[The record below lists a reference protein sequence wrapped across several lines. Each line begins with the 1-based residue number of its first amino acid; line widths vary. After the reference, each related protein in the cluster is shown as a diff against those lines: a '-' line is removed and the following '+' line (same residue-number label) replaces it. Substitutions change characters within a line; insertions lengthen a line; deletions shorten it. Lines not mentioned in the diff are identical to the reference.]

1 MKRFYYLVAA
11 LLISAFVATTQAQI
25 TLADFEEP
33 ELDMLNVVT
42 LDNVANGS
50 YTVVANPATDG
61 INTSTQCLLN
71 NRKLVGWTDCTGKLY
86 NSELNYA
93 QVTDENRYLHI
104 MVYAEEAAS
113 SLIFIRTG
121 EKDDVWAYNAE
132 NKGTEIRFDF
142 TPGKW
147 KDVVVDLK
155 GKVESVYGF
164 YFLSQ
169 DWDVPNHER
178 NFYYDEIVM
187 NNDPLPRTAGF
198 IDKAGVA
205 ADFEEGGSIPTFE
218 NTGNACAAINV
229 VSNED
234 NEGLNKSEQ
243 TLLITTTTE
252 TNAEWWGGA
261 NITFG
266 KPFLVTEQN
275 RYLHIMIKTEL
286 ENLEFNLF
294 TGEENWYGNF
304 TPQKDGW
311 YDYVIDLIGGKFN
324 LSGKLFTGFRA
335 LVNADKAVNRGKKLF
350 LDEII
355 LNDSSIPRIASTTE
369 GPLKL
374 HYTFDNY
381 DGETVY
387 DETGSYNA
395 TLKNSASIKELGQY
409 HVLDLSNQNGYLD
422 MGSWAG
428 SLIATLSDFTVATYV
443 YINEN
448 TDLASNGNFVFTF
461 SNSTNIA
468 TEANGCL
475 FYSARAQ
482 RYAIS
487 QTHWGGESGIEVG
500 QQFAKG
506 TWKHL
511 TYVQQGG
518 TGTLYVDGV
527 AVKSG
532 NITLSPKDLGS
543 TAYNF
548 IGRSPYV
555 GDAYLKNTM
564 LSDFRIYNTALSS
577 DEISELSG
585 SSLDGLKEAY
595 SIQELI
601 DAKNNLVINNGEE
614 EVIQDILLP
623 TFLSGSIEVNWTS
636 SNEACISAN
645 GKVTR
650 PAVGAEAQ
658 TVVLKATL
666 SKGGKTQEREFTF
679 KVLPLLDD
687 AASVQKDL
695 ETLTANWEEV
705 YIREKIILP
714 SNGLEGSVITW
725 QSNAPD
731 YITDKGKVLQLP
743 ANGEGDKM
751 VSMKAT
757 LTKGSVSKE
766 QSFNLYIREDEGYT
780 AYLFAYFI
788 GNSGNEEALRFAL
801 SCDGYNY
808 RALNSN
814 NPIIDSGTIS
824 DTGGIRDPHIL
835 RGDDGYYYMV
845 VTDMKSDNGWNS
857 NHAIILLRSSDLI
870 NWTSGKVD
878 IQAKYPAAFGDIQ
891 SAWAPQTIFDPEADK
906 YMIYWSMRSPGTHE
920 IIYYAYANSDF
931 TDIEGEPQI
940 LFSHPDSKSTID
952 GDIIYKDGK
961 YNLFFKTE
969 GDGNGIK
976 KAVSDRLTGGYV
988 LQDKYLQQTD
998 QDVEG
1003 SCVFRLINSDKY
1015 ILMYDVYNNGRYEF
1029 TESTDLENFSSV
1041 DDSRVSMD
1049 FHPRHGTV
1057 IPVTAEEAERLMNQ
1071 WGTLSNVDIF
1081 GSNSAK
1087 IRTRN
1092 IVKSNANLY
1101 LPAKY
1106 GTDLT
1111 GFEPELMVLPG
1122 VVVTPDTPQ
1131 DFTSGAVAYTLSFK
1145 DETKVFNVT
1154 VQVDNNPVLDG
1165 YYADP
1170 EVLYSEK
1177 TNKFYIYPTTDGTPG
1192 WASSSFKTFSS
1203 DDLINWE
1210 DEGEI
1215 LVLGKDVE
1223 WSDRNAWAPAIIEKK
1238 ISEGYYKYYYY
1249 FTASQQVGVAVAND
1263 PTGPFLD
1270 SGKPLINSK
1279 PSGVTGGQ
1287 EIDPDVFTDPVT
1299 SKSYIYWGNGY
1310 LAVAELNDDM
1320 VSVKEGTTRVITPSD
1335 NTFREGVYVFY
1346 REGRYYFFWSEDD
1359 TGSENY
1365 KVRYGVSSTP
1375 VGPISIPANNIVIQK
1390 NVAKQIYGTGH
1401 CSVLQMPGKDDEWY
1415 IVYHRFGRPRV
1426 DPSGY
1431 RREVCID
1438 KLEFSADGSVVQ
1450 TTPTL
1455 EGIGGSG
1462 TSVGLETMKSVDN
1475 KDNKLSF
1482 YPNPATDE
1490 IYVQGMDNGKL
1501 SIYNSLGAKVRE
1513 QKIASDRE
1521 KVNISDLPAGIY
1533 ILSGEDSSNAIF
1545 SNILIKK

>member
-1 MKRFYYLVAA
+1 MKRFCYLVAA
-11 LLISAFVATTQAQI
+11 LLISAFVATTQAQVI
-25 TLADFEEP
+25 LADFEEP
-33 ELDMLNVVT
+33 ELDMFDLTGYNN
-42 LDNVANGS
+42 DANGS
-50 YTVVANPATDG
+50 LAVVTNPVTDG
-61 INTSTQCLLN
+61 INASTQCLLN
-71 NRKLVGWTDCTGKLY
+71 NRKLIDWSNSIGKIYSSALDY
-86 NSELNYA
+86 VA
-93 QVTDENRYLHI
+93 VTDENRYLHI
-104 MVYAEEAAS
+104 MVYSEEAVS
-113 SLIFIRTG
+113 GMFYIRGG
-121 EKDDVWAYNAE
+121 ENDDLWSYS
-132 NKGTEIRFDF
+132 GTEKGETRFDF
-142 TPGKW
+142 TPGAW

-155 GKVESVYGF
+155 GKVVAVYGL

-169 DWDVPNHER
+169 DWSAPANER
-178 NFYYDEIVM
+178 NFYYDEIVI
-187 NNDPLPRTAGF
+187 NSDPLPRGNT
-198 IDKAGVA
+198 GVISTEGTA
-205 ADFEEGGSIPTFE
+205 ADFENNGTTPTFE
-218 NTGNACAAINV
+218 NTGDACASIDV

-234 NEGLNKSEQ
+234 NEGLNRSEQ
-243 TLLITTTTE
+243 TLLIETTTAA
-252 TNAEWWGGA
+252 NAAWWGGA
-261 NITFG
+261 NITFENT
-266 KPFLVTEQN
+266 FMVTEKN
-275 RYLHIMIKTEL
+275 RYLHVMIKTDL

-294 TGEENWYGNF
+294 AAGEENWYGNF
-304 TPQKDGW
+304 APQKDGW
-311 YDYVIDLIGGKFN
+311 YDYVIDLIGGKHN

-335 LVNADKAVNRGKKLF
+335 LVNADKEVNRGKKLF

-355 LNDSSIPRIASTTE
+355 LNDNSAPRMEPTTGE
-369 GPLKL
+369 PLQL
-374 HYTFDNY
+374 HYTFDSY
-381 DGETVY
+381 DGETVL
-387 DETGSYNA
+387 DETGNYNA
-395 TLKNSASIKELGQY
+395 TLKNNASIKELGQY

-422 MGSWAG
+422 MGSKVG
-428 SLIATLSDFTVATYV
+428 SLIATLSDFTISTYI

-448 TDLASNGNFVFTF
+448 TDLSPNGNFVFAF
-461 SNSTNIA
+461 SNSTDIA
-468 TEANGCL
+468 ADANGCL
-475 FYSARAQ
+475 FYSARVQ
-482 RYAIS
+482 RYAVS
-487 QTHWGGESGIEVG
+487 KTNWTGESGVEIGE
-500 QQFAKG
+500 QFTKG
-506 TWKHL
+506 AWKHL
-511 TYVQQGG
+511 SYVQQGS

-532 NITLSPKDLGS
+532 SITLSPRDLGITS
-543 TAYNF
+543 YNF
-548 IGRSPYV
+548 IGRSPYA
-555 GDAYLKNTM
+555 GDVYLKNTL
-564 LSDFRIYNTALSS
+564 LSDFRIYNTALAAS
-577 DEISELSG
+577 EISELSG
-585 SSLDGLKEAY
+585 LSIDGLKEAY
-595 SIQELI
+595 SVQELL

-623 TFLSGSIEVNWTS
+623 VSLSGGIQVSWES
-636 SNEACISAN
+636 SNEAYIGTD

-650 PAVGAEAQ
+650 PAVGEEAQ
-658 TVVLKATL
+658 TVTLEATL
-666 SKGGKTQEREFTF
+666 SKEERIQVREFTL

-695 ETLTANWEEV
+695 ETLIAAWEEV
-705 YIREKIILP
+705 CIRERVSLP
-714 SNGLEGSVITW
+714 SSGLEGSVITW
-725 QSNAPD
+725 QSNDPD
-731 YITDKGKVLQLP
+731 YLSDKGKVLQLP
-743 ANGEGDKM
+743 ANGEGDKA

-766 QSFNLYIREDEGYT
+766 QSFNLCIKEDEGYA

-814 NPIIDSGTIS
+814 SPIIDSESIS

-835 RGDDGYYYMV
+835 RGNDGYYYMV

-870 NWTSGKVD
+870 NWTSSKVD
-878 IQAKYPAAFGDIQ
+878 IQAKYPDNFGDIQ
-891 SAWAPQTIFDPEADK
+891 SAWAPQTIYDSEADK

-931 TDIEGEPQI
+931 TDIEAEPQI

-976 KAVSDRLTGGYV
+976 KAVSDRLTGNYV

-998 QDVEG
+998 QAVEG
-1003 SCVFRLINSDKY
+1003 SCVFRLANSDKY

-1029 TESTDLENFSSV
+1029 TESTDLENFSSI
-1041 DDSRVSMD
+1041 DESRVSMD

-1057 IPVTAEEAERLMNQ
+1057 IPVTEEEAERLMDK
-1071 WGTLSNVDIF
+1071 WGTQSNVDVF
-1081 GSNSAK
+1081 GSYSANV
-1087 IRTRN
+1087 RSRN
-1092 IVKSNANLY
+1092 IVKSDANLY

-1106 GTDLT
+1106 GTSLT
-1111 GFEPELMVLPG
+1111 AFDPELMTIPG
-1122 VVVTPDTPQ
+1122 VVITPDTPQ

-1145 DETKVFNVT
+1145 DVTKVFNVT

-1192 WASSSFKTFSS
+1192 WASNSFKTFSS
-1203 DDLINWE
+1203 EDLINWE

-1215 LVLGKDVE
+1215 LVLGKDVN

-1263 PTGPFLD
+1263 PTGPFFD
-1270 SGKPLINSK
+1270 SGKPLIDSK
-1279 PSGVTGGQ
+1279 PSGVTSGQ
-1287 EIDPDVFTDPVT
+1287 EIDPDIFTDPVT

-1320 VSVKEGTTRVITPSD
+1320 VSVKDGTTHVITPSD
-1335 NTFREGVYVFY
+1335 NTFREGIYVFY
-1346 REGRYYFFWSEDD
+1346 RKGTYYFFWSEDD

-1365 KVRYGVSSTP
+1365 KVRYGTSNSP
-1375 VGPISIPANNIVIQK
+1375 LGPISIPVNNIVIQK
-1390 NVAKQIYGTGH
+1390 DTEKQIYGTGH
-1401 CSVLQMPGKDDEWY
+1401 CSVLQMPGKEDEWY

-1438 KLEFSADGSVVQ
+1438 KLEFTADGSVIQ

-1462 TSVGLETMKSVDN
+1462 PSVGIEAVESVDN
-1475 KDNKLSF
+1475 KLGF

-1490 IYVQGMDNGKL
+1490 IHVEGLGNGKL
-1501 SIYNSLGAKVRE
+1501 FIYNTSGTKVYE
-1513 QKIASDRE
+1513 QTIYSDSE
-1521 KVNISDLPAGIY
+1521 KVHVGNLPAGVY
-1533 ILSGEDSSNAIF
+1533 ILNGEDRENNLLNS
-1545 SNILIKK
+1545 ILLKK